1 MIAITQRRSPKSD
14 RMYPWFVLSVTSLG
28 AFLVLINI
36 GTLNVAL
43 PELSQQFHANATAS
57 SWILLS
63 YMLVNT
69 ILILIF
75 GQISDIFGR
84 SRMYLIGMA
93 IFTVSSL
100 LLGFAPNVEILI
112 LLRIVQAA
120 GGALVV
126 TNTTPLITDAF
137 PQSQLGTGLGL
148 NILSASVAQVLGPV
162 VGGMVTT
169 AWGWRWVFWSNV
181 PFGIIAL
188 IWGFWILR
196 EKSLTRPHSKVD
208 GYGGIMIFVALAGL
222 IIALSEGGELGW
234 GDLQVIG
241 GFAVFAILTPLF
253 LWHEHRSASPLLDLS
268 LFESWTFG
276 MGNIATFF
284 NSFARTA
291 VALLFALYY
300 QFAFH
305 QNALDAGLRIL
316 PITIGMLVISPIA
329 GMLTKR
335 VAIRVLA
342 SLGILIST
350 AGLLL
355 LLLVVGGNFTY
366 GVTACGMLLIGIG
379 TGLFLTPNTT
389 EIMSSVPEQ
398 SRGVANGLRS
408 MLYNLGQVLSTAL
421 SLTIVGAALPVHLK
435 NVLYSGKNNAISTVD
450 FAFVIHG
457 YRWVIIALIGT
468 SLLALAASWFRPQQK
483 KACESSSAVT

>member
-1 MIAITQRRSPKSD
+1 M
-14 RMYPWFVLSVTSLG
+14 
-28 AFLVLINI
+28 
-36 GTLNVAL
+36 
-43 PELSQQFHANATAS
+43 
-57 SWILLS
+57 
-63 YMLVNT
+63 
-69 ILILIF
+69 
-75 GQISDIFGR
+75 
-84 SRMYLIGMA
+84 
-93 IFTVSSL
+93 
-100 LLGFAPNVEILI
+100 
-112 LLRIVQAA
+112 
-120 GGALVV
+120 
-126 TNTTPLITDAF
+126 
-137 PQSQLGTGLGL
+137 
-148 NILSASVAQVLGPV
+148 
-162 VGGMVTT
+162 
-169 AWGWRWVFWSNV
+169 FWSNV

-188 IWGFWILR
+188 IWGLWILR
-196 EKSLTRPHSKVD
+196 VKPLAQLHKKVD

-222 IIALSEGGELGW
+222 IIALSKGGELGW
-234 GDLQVIG
+234 GDKQVIG
-241 GFAVFAILTPLF
+241 GFAIFAIFTTIF

-268 LFESWTFG
+268 LFESWTFS

-305 QNALDAGLRIL
+305 QNALNAGLRIL

-329 GMLTKR
+329 GMLTKKA
-335 VAIRVLA
+335 AIRVLA
-342 SLGILIST
+342 SLGILISI

-355 LLLVVGGNFTY
+355 LLFVVGGNFSY
-366 GVTACGMLLIGIG
+366 GVTACGMLLIGVG

-421 SLTIVGAALPVHLK
+421 SLTIVGAALPAHLK
-435 NVLYSGKNNAISTVD
+435 NVLYSGKNNVISAVD

-483 KACESSSAVT
+483 KAYESSSAAS

>member
-1 MIAITQRRSPKSD
+1 MND
-14 RMYPWFVLSVTSLG
+14 RMYPWYVLSVTSLG

-43 PELSQQFHANATAS
+43 PELSEHFHASASAS

-69 ILILIF
+69 IFILIF

-84 SRMYLIGMA
+84 RRMYLIGMA
-93 IFTVSSL
+93 IFTISSL
-100 LLGFAPNVEILI
+100 LLGYAPNVEVLI

-137 PQSQLGTGLGL
+137 PRSRLGTGLGL
-148 NILSASVAQVLGPV
+148 NLLSASVAQVLGPV
-162 VGGMVTT
+162 VGGLVTT
-169 AWGWRWVFWSNV
+169 EWGWRYVFWSNV

-188 IWGFWILR
+188 IWGLWILK
-196 EKSLTRPHSKVD
+196 ENPLTQRHRNVD

-234 GDLQVIG
+234 GDKQVIG
-241 GFAVFAILTPLF
+241 GFAVFAILIPIF
-253 LWHEHRSASPLLDLS
+253 LWHEHRSASPLLDLN
-268 LFESWTFG
+268 LFASWTFSL
-276 MGNIATFF
+276 GNIATFF

-305 QNALDAGLRIL
+305 QNALEAGLGIL

-335 VAIRVLA
+335 VSIRVLA
-342 SLGILIST
+342 SLGVLISIV
-350 AGLLL
+350 GLLL
-355 LLLVVGGNFTY
+355 LLFVVGGNFSY
-366 GVTACGMLLIGIG
+366 LVSACGMLLIGIG

-408 MLYNLGQVLSTAL
+408 MLYNLGQVLSTTL
-421 SLTIVGAALPVHLK
+421 SLTIVSAALPVHLK
-435 NVLYSGKNNAISTVD
+435 NVLYSGKNNVISTVD
-450 FAFVIHG
+450 FALIING
-457 YRWVIIALIGT
+457 YRWVIVVLIGT
-468 SLLALAASWFRPQQK
+468 SLLALAASWFRPQRK
-483 KACESSSAVT
+483 KACESFAIVEDG